1 MTSGTRN
8 RGFRLVVLDW
18 LGWDCAG
25 MTGSGRF
32 WLFCVTVRWR
42 LEMPGASGLAGTDE
56 EDDDEEHDEE
66 MVEDDDADGVTGVPG
81 APCHAWVGCSGAGV
95 C

>member
-1 MTSGTRN
+1 
-8 RGFRLVVLDW
+8 
-18 LGWDCAG
+18 
-25 MTGSGRF
+25 
-32 WLFCVTVRWR
+32 
-42 LEMPGASGLAGTDE
+42 MPGASGLVGTDE

-81 APCHAWVGCSGAGV
+81 APCHAWTGCSGAGV